1 MFNVVYSYS
10 PPRSPSPRPC
20 IISHIN
26 LCFLCAAN
34 RICKEEIEALSEMAQ
49 QINTKLSQATNAAAD
64 KKLVNGDICNNLPGS
79 TPLIGQTHQQSNE
92 SVDLDNL
99 FAFLSEVTPNN
110 SNSNN
115 SNNSTSS
122 SVNNNSSSVLDDI
135 SGTMDNLVQ
144 DLDIELEN
152 VLQQEIEGLALENQP
167 TKPPHSKMGV
177 PSLPEPTMR
186 PPPPPTAT
194 KPKPQSSQSIPNGT
208 SNTPKPVANSMPP
221 PSIKAN
227 VKRNQHEEP
236 IYEAVIPREELP
248 VVHELPEPH
257 SIENGHKLR

>member
-1 MFNVVYSYS
+1 
-10 PPRSPSPRPC
+10 
-20 IISHIN
+20 
-26 LCFLCAAN
+26 
-34 RICKEEIEALSEMAQ
+34 MAQ
-49 QINTKLSQATNAAAD
+49 QINTKLSNAAAE
-64 KKLVNGDICNNLPGS
+64 KKLANGDICNNLPGS
-79 TPLIGQTHQQSNE
+79 KPLIGQAHQHSNE

-115 SNNSTSS
+115 SNSSTSS

-152 VLQQEIEGLALENQP
+152 VLQQEIEGLALDNQP
-167 TKPPHSKMGV
+167 GKPVHSKMGV

-186 PPPPPTAT
+186 PPPPPTAA
-194 KPKPQSSQSIPNGT
+194 KPTAMKQSIPNGIVKA
-208 SNTPKPVANSMPP
+208 PKPVTNSIPP
-221 PSIKAN
+221 PSMKAN

-248 VVHELPEPH
+248 VVHELAEPH